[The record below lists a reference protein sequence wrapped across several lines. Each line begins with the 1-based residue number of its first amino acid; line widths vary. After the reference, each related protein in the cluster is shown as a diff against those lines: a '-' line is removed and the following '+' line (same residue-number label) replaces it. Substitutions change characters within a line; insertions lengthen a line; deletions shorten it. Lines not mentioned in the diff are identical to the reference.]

1 MDFITCLQS
10 FNGKTT
16 IMTVVDRLT
25 KYVHFIP
32 LPSIFLTRTVAE
44 AFVVDI
50 IRLHDPPRSIVTD
63 HVPQFLHSF
72 WEEINRLQGSTLAMS
87 TAYHPQTDGQSEAL
101 NKCVEQYLRCY
112 VAEVP
117 SKWVAMLPWAEFWYN
132 TSYQTSAGMT
142 PFQALY
148 GREPATVARYI
159 LGSSASELV
168 DSYLLQWDEVLHIL
182 KNTLLKAQNR
192 MKRLADKSRTDT
204 FLEVGDWVYV
214 KLKPFRKNTLRL
226 QRDHKLGRCYFGPYQ
241 VLKRI
246 GPVAYRLELPES
258 TKIHFVFHISMLKRC
273 VGTPDQQVTP
283 LHLSVPNT
291 EDLAKS
297 NL

>member
-32 LPSIFLTRTVAE
+32 LPSIFSTRTVAE

-63 HVPQFLHSF
+63 
-72 WEEINRLQGSTLAMS
+72 
-87 TAYHPQTDGQSEAL
+87 
-101 NKCVEQYLRCY
+101 KCVEQYLRCY

-117 SKWVAMLPWAEFWYN
+117 SKWVAMLPWVEFWYN

-159 LGSSASELV
+159 LGGSASELV

-214 KLKPFRKNTLRL
+214 KLKPFRQNTLRL
-226 QRDHKLGRCYFGPYQ
+226 QRDHKLGRYYFEPYQ

-273 VGTPDQQVTP
+273 VGTLDQQVTP

-291 EDLAKS
+291 EDLSKS